1 MITSD
6 RLWLFEIQLI
16 FRDILHYMEAILS
29 LFASINALAE
39 QINAKMIHPILST
52 KLEVIASS
60 IQIIKNIITEVSDS
74 ALLNQKDAPIEH
86 SFSQKMSSWEH

>member
-1 MITSD
+1 
-6 RLWLFEIQLI
+6 
-16 FRDILHYMEAILS
+16 MEAILS

-39 QINAKMIHPILST
+39 QINAKMIYPILST

-74 ALLNQKDAPIEH
+74 ALLNQKDAPI
-86 SFSQKMSSWEH
+86 

>member
-1 MITSD
+1 
-6 RLWLFEIQLI
+6 
-16 FRDILHYMEAILS
+16 MEAILS

-39 QINAKMIHPILST
+39 QIDAKMIHPILST

-74 ALLNQKDAPIEH
+74 ALLN
-86 SFSQKMSSWEH
+86 